1 MGEIYVVGKKPKT
14 CIMKTTKENQRM
26 SEKDINRQL
35 PVANMQ
41 DIATAG
47 ELVAKSGMLGACNP
61 ADGFIIVSICLQQG
75 ISFLKFGE
83 MYNVIGG
90 RIAMRSEA
98 MLAKLLELGG
108 EYEVLARTP
117 DEASL
122 KLKFKTASFISTLTW
137 AEAQNER
144 YTKQKDGKTLKENWS
159 TPRRRSQMLWARAVS
174 DGVRVV
180 CPLATQGTYTPEEV
194 MDFDDAINVTAT
206 TTAEKTEAPKALALP
221 NMAVTPAQSPNF
233 STPQQP
239 PASQP
244 AVPPAPP
251 INSNPAPGETPFDT
265 PPAKP
270 SVDYSICRAPGMYQG
285 KPWCEVPVD
294 QLKLALNIVSPSITA
309 GDHMAINEILTQ
321 KGQA

>member
-1 MGEIYVVGKKPKT
+1 
-14 CIMKTTKENQRM
+14 M

-41 DIATAG
+41 DIAIAG
-47 ELVAKSGMLGACNP
+47 ELAANSGMFGVCNP
-61 ADGFIIVSICLQQG
+61 AMGFIIVSTCLQQG
-75 ISFLKFGE
+75 ISFLKFNE
-83 MYNVIGG
+83 LYNVISG

-108 EYEVLARTP
+108 EYEVLSHTP
-117 DEASL
+117 EEASL
-122 KLKFKTASFISTLTW
+122 KLKYKTATYTSILTW
-137 AEAQNER
+137 AEAQTER
-144 YTKQKDGKTLKENWS
+144 YTKQKDGKTLKDNWS

-206 TTAEKTEAPKALALP
+206 TPAEKPEAPKALAMP
-221 NMAVTPAQSPNF
+221 NMAVTPTQSPNF
-233 STPQQP
+233 STPPQA

-244 AVPPAPP
+244 VMPPVPP

-270 SVDYSICRAPGMYQG
+270 SVDYSVCRAPGMFQG
-285 KPWCEVPVD
+285 KPWRDVPVD

-309 GDHMAINEILTQ
+309 GDHMAIREILTQ
-321 KGQA
+321 KGEKA

>member
-1 MGEIYVVGKKPKT
+1 
-14 CIMKTTKENQRM
+14 M

-41 DIATAG
+41 DIAVAG

-61 ADGFIIVSICLQQG
+61 AEGFIIVSTCLQEG
-75 ISFLKFGE
+75 MSFLKFNE
-83 MYNVIGG
+83 IYNVIAG
-90 RIAMRSEA
+90 RITMRAEA
-98 MLAKLLELGG
+98 MAAKLLELGG
-108 EYEVLARTP
+108 EYEVLSHTP
-117 DEASL
+117 EEASL
-122 KLKFKTASFISTLTW
+122 KLKYKTATYTSTLTW
-137 AEAQNER
+137 AEAQTER

-206 TTAEKTEAPKALALP
+206 AAAEKPEAPKTIVLP
-221 NMAVTPAQSPNF
+221 NIAVTPAQTPNF
-233 STPQQP
+233 STPQQ
-239 PASQP
+239 
-244 AVPPAPP
+244 
-251 INSNPAPGETPFDT
+251 APGETPFDT
-265 PPAKP
+265 PPAKL
-270 SVDYSICRAPGMYQG
+270 SVDYSVCRAPGMFQG

-294 QLKLALNIVSPSITA
+294 QLKLALNIVSPSITD
-309 GDHMAINEILTQ
+309 GDHMAIKEILTK